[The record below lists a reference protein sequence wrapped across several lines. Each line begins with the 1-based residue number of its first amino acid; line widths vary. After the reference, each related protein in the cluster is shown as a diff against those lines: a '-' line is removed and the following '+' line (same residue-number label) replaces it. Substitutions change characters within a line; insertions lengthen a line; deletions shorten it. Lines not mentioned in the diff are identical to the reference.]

1 MSIDLANQN
10 RKHLAL
16 CNLDYR
22 NPLCYSMDAVGR
34 WRGPHCII
42 YLYYCWYTVHN
53 MNISFSP
60 SLAMWIIIASVR
72 ESVNKWLV
80 NEASMHQCTVLD
92 SEPAP
97 HHSRLH
103 QACVNTQRSR
113 VTVQRSRIT
122 AQWRTESHRA
132 PQSVCAT
139 VQHYS
144 YRDLSMGS
152 VALYVSAHYCHSEP
166 QMDQGLLM
174 DVSTNALKV
183 NKCRC

>member
-1 MSIDLANQN
+1 
-10 RKHLAL
+10 
-16 CNLDYR
+16 
-22 NPLCYSMDAVGR
+22 
-34 WRGPHCII
+34 
-42 YLYYCWYTVHN
+42 
-53 MNISFSP
+53 
-60 SLAMWIIIASVR
+60 
-72 ESVNKWLV
+72 
-80 NEASMHQCTVLD
+80 MHQCTVLD

-97 HHSRLH
+97 RHSRLH

-113 VTVQRSRIT
+113 ITVQRSRIT
-122 AQWRTESHRA
+122 AQWRTGSHRA

-174 DVSTNALKV
+174 YAWITIASLLHTGKPTSHSNMVDPESSPVSTVMGCVPSVRSIWSVPNSIPMVEKIPLV
-183 NKCRC
+183 LSKCLCADRCSHSRM